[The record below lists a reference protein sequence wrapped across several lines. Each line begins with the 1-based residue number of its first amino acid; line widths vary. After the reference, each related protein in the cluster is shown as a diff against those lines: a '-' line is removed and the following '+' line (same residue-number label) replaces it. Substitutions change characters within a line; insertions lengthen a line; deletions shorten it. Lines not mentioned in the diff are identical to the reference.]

1 MSQKLNI
8 TALVDEGEIPAGD
21 PDFSTPDNSSR
32 TEYHVV
38 AALRELGHNVSVLGA
53 GENTTAMV
61 TTLTD
66 SKPDLVFNLTEH
78 IGGNRQ
84 QDKNIAALLEIM
96 QIPFTGT
103 GVNGLLLTRDKRLC
117 KRLLSS
123 HRIRVPGFASLPMNK
138 PVRVSKKLHYPLI
151 VKPALEDSSEGI
163 TNASVVA
170 DEDEL
175 KERVEFIHSRWQQ
188 PVIAEEYVEGRELY
202 TSILGNSRLFVLPVR
217 ECIFTHQAGK
227 GPQLA
232 TYRVKFNKQYREK
245 WGIEFGFADLETSIL
260 KHIEHVC
267 KRVYRALQ
275 IRDYGRIDLRLTDDN
290 QVIILEA
297 NANPDLAYG
306 EEIAEAAE
314 KAGFAYAVFIDRIL
328 KTALRR
334 YRC

>member
-1 MSQKLNI
+1 MRRKLNI
-8 TALVDEGEIPAGD
+8 TVLVDGVEIPAGD
-21 PDFSTPDNSSR
+21 PDFSHPADSCG
-32 TEYHVV
+32 TEYHVIT
-38 AALRELGHNVSVLGA
+38 ALRELGHNVSVVGT
-53 GENTTAMV
+53 GENTRVMV
-61 TTLTD
+61 DTLTD
-66 SKPDLVFNLTEH
+66 REPDIVFNLTEH

-123 HRIRVPGFASLPMNK
+123 HRIRVPGFASLPLNRT
-138 PVRVSKKLHYPLI
+138 VRVSKKLHYPII
-151 VKPALEDSSEGI
+151 VKPALEDSSEAI

-170 DEDEL
+170 NEDEL
-175 KERVEFIHSRWQQ
+175 KERAEFIHSRWQQ

-202 TSILGNSRLFVLPVR
+202 VSILGNSRLFVLPVR
-217 ECIFTHQAGK
+217 ECIFNRRTGK
-227 GPQLA
+227 GPHLA

-245 WGIEFGFADLETSIL
+245 WGIEFGFADLETSIT

-275 IRDYGRIDLRLTDDN
+275 IRDYGRIDLRLTEEN

-314 KAGFAYAVFIDRIL
+314 KAGIPYVAFINRIL